1 MQVVEPP
8 VWKCHLGHRAEST
21 RPMQSKRLEA
31 LACEV
36 NGGRKKT
43 GPESRKGLKKWHE
56 MALKSSRI
64 AGNWLKLG
72 KNRRARLKIMG
83 SGASKKAQAKA
94 EVTIQAVKELLVS
107 RDAIIS
113 NKTSSDVSRNI
124 SVRRCY
130 HHKLRSYTKLI
141 TVFICF
147 YDVLINIIISVY
159 IHLYL
164 IVLIKSH

>member
-56 MALKSSRI
+56 MALKSSKI
-64 AGNWLKLG
+64 AGSWLKLG
-72 KNRRARLKIMG
+72 ENRRARLKIMG

-124 SVRRCY
+124 CVRRCY
-130 HHKLRSYTKLI
+130 HQ
-141 TVFICF
+141 
-147 YDVLINIIISVY
+147 
-159 IHLYL
+159 
-164 IVLIKSH
+164 